1 MCQTT
6 AACVSISLL
15 AWRVLSLSCDS
26 GALFIYF
33 CGCFY
38 VYLFV
43 IVEGIESSLPWDNN
57 SSREADK
64 ERTRAFLSLITLRA
78 CTWTLILCLIEFSN
92 LCVYIFQ

>member
-57 SSREADK
+57 SSKEADK
-64 ERTRAFLSLITLRA
+64 EGQGRFFHLYPSEHVRGP
-78 CTWTLILCLIEFSN
+78 
-92 LCVYIFQ
+92 